1 MLTYCKEKAIIDR
14 TNSFFRLDI
23 NGIDNAEN
31 GDRTWNDRGQEPGN
45 QTVLD
50 NFRTELEL

>member
-31 GDRTWNDRGQEPGN
+31 GDRT
-45 QTVLD
+45 
-50 NFRTELEL
+50 